1 MLRSA
6 RGRLVSARA
15 PLLRAAGLALTLVPC
30 ATGQGREPVL
40 LPQAQGSASTKPAAA
55 PQAPAA
61 PALSDEA
68 RWTLFLEQQD
78 LADLVDACA
87 AILGVAIE
95 YDRAQVAGPLTLR
108 LTGPVTADAL
118 WELANRSLA
127 AKGLTSVQ
135 MPGSSALSVV
145 PLERAAGLARL
156 ESSSLRGARA
166 GFVKVLIDLAHERV
180 EATSEAIKLV
190 LSKSGT
196 VTSFKDTRSL
206 LVSDLRAHVAEAAR
220 VATHLDGPFTNLDV
234 FELELRHTSPAALV
248 ALLERISQ
256 TKKAV
261 LGEKPAGTLLA
272 HPEGRS
278 VLVIAPALERDVWE
292 DLVRR
297 FDRAEPVQTLNYVP
311 RRFGVRE
318 TAKLIEA
325 SVPRG
330 VDGSGWRM
338 VVDELTGSL
347 VITASPSQHAAVQ
360 ELFERLEATG
370 AGPSHPLRSFPVKH
384 RGVLELCDLLVSMLE
399 KGALRDAPLVQTAPS
414 GQVVDRVPSGQA
426 APGQPVQGV
435 TAPIPNAFTPAAT
448 TATDAFGD
456 ELVLTADRATNRLI
470 AMGNP
475 RMLEHLER
483 LIEELDVREPQ
494 VMVEALVVTLTDAET
509 RDLGVEL
516 QRMGTNGET
525 RYKLGSLF
533 GLGSLDP
540 SEQAIP
546 ALSGTGAAG
555 VVLDPGSFSALVR
568 ALETVNEGRTLTI
581 PKVLVTNQ
589 QAAELNSVLQT
600 PFASTNASTTVATT
614 SFGGTQD
621 AGTQITVTPRL
632 TEGDELSLDYTITLS
647 SFVGEAA
654 SPALPP
660 PRQENKLKSTA
671 TVPDGFTVA
680 VGGLSIESE
689 GAASSRVP
697 LLGSLPLVGKL
708 FESRSQS
715 KSHSR
720 FFVFLRCSVLR
731 QERFEDLRY
740 LGATDLAAARVDE
753 GWPKVKPRV
762 IR

>member
-1 MLRSA
+1 M
-6 RGRLVSARA
+6 
-15 PLLRAAGLALTLVPC
+15 
-30 ATGQGREPVL
+30 
-40 LPQAQGSASTKPAAA
+40 
-55 PQAPAA
+55 
-61 PALSDEA
+61 
-68 RWTLFLEQQD
+68 
-78 LADLVDACA
+78 
-87 AILGVAIE
+87 
-95 YDRAQVAGPLTLR
+95 
-108 LTGPVTADAL
+108 
-118 WELANRSLA
+118 
-127 AKGLTSVQ
+127 
-135 MPGSSALSVV
+135 
-145 PLERAAGLARL
+145 
-156 ESSSLRGARA
+156 
-166 GFVKVLIDLAHERV
+166 
-180 EATSEAIKLV
+180 
-190 LSKSGT
+190 
-196 VTSFKDTRSL
+196 
-206 LVSDLRAHVAEAAR
+206 
-220 VATHLDGPFTNLDV
+220 
-234 FELELRHTSPAALV
+234 
-248 ALLERISQ
+248 
-256 TKKAV
+256 
-261 LGEKPAGTLLA
+261 
-272 HPEGRS
+272 
-278 VLVIAPALERDVWE
+278 
-292 DLVRR
+292 
-297 FDRAEPVQTLNYVP
+297 
-311 RRFGVRE
+311 
-318 TAKLIEA
+318 
-325 SVPRG
+325 
-330 VDGSGWRM
+330 
-338 VVDELTGSL
+338 
-347 VITASPSQHAAVQ
+347 
-360 ELFERLEATG
+360 
-370 AGPSHPLRSFPVKH
+370 
-384 RGVLELCDLLVSMLE
+384 
-399 KGALRDAPLVQTAPS
+399 
-414 GQVVDRVPSGQA
+414 
-426 APGQPVQGV
+426 
-435 TAPIPNAFTPAAT
+435 
-448 TATDAFGD
+448 
-456 ELVLTADRATNRLI
+456 
-470 AMGNP
+470 
-475 RMLEHLER
+475 
-483 LIEELDVREPQ
+483 
-494 VMVEALVVTLTDAET
+494 TLTDAET

-525 RYKLGSLF
+525 RSKLGSLF

-708 FESRSQS
+708 FESSSQS

-753 GWPKVKPRV
+753 GWPKVKPRI